1 MDSRSDAAG
10 APAGHG
16 VGDPGPAAPAGW
28 ARRFDAKALVAAA
41 TLSLLTGIAAVA
53 LLLYQRDHDLQ
64 QGSRLTEAFA
74 SVVDEQTTRTLQ
86 ALDQR
91 LELIARQVGR
101 SEASDADV
109 RGMLDDQLRRLPF
122 VGALFVLDAQG
133 KVRHTTSAV
142 LQDAIHD
149 DKDYFRI
156 FQTRPGA
163 ALQLGQPQLRTG
175 VPGWDLPASRAV
187 VDGSGG
193 FAGVVVATLQA
204 SHFSDLWNGLALE
217 SGSAMS
223 LLRGD
228 GTLLLRSPMES
239 ETIGRNYGDSP
250 LFRQFLPMAA
260 QGNFRMN
267 SPIDDA
273 QRLFAYR
280 TLAQFPDLVVIV
292 GRTVGV
298 VLAPWRQMLVVIT
311 VGWLLGSLAL
321 IAAAIHLGRVSAQRK
336 AAERRASQMAQR
348 LSIASDAAG
357 IVLWDWAL
365 DEGGWVV
372 TPSYYSTLGLEPG
385 SDYVLRDAWLA
396 RIHPDDHKQLDK
408 ALATIQPASQNR
420 YQFEARMRHANG
432 SYRWIQEIGQVQR
445 RSPDGKPLQLMGVRI
460 DITDRKR
467 RERDRAQLLERI
479 TDGFVALDEHWTFT
493 YVNARA
499 GELLARQPAD
509 LIGKCIWDELPPLPG
524 EQFPHAC
531 RQAMVDQQPSRL
543 EAYYPDLG
551 LWIEDHIYPS
561 PEGLSVFFR
570 DITHR
575 KADEL
580 ALRQAKEQAEN
591 LITNANVMVVGLDPN
606 GNITLFNKVAQELTG
621 YTLADLAGRNWFDVL
636 CPRQRYPL
644 VWQEFE
650 RLSRDGVVRQ
660 FENPILTSSG
670 SELTI
675 SWQNSL
681 LRDGDTVTGILSF
694 GIDVTARCQAERDL
708 AESRDQFQTL
718 ADHSMQGIALVRK
731 GQITYVNAAMRAI
744 TGRDTAELTR
754 LSLPQLMQ
762 WLHPDDRAASIERQ
776 RKALQ
781 GEATREI
788 AELRIWHPDGGW
800 RWIQSATRSITLR
813 GEPAMLAMMIDIHER
828 KLAEFALRE
837 SEERFR
843 GIFES
848 SAIGISLAD
857 LQGRWIMVNPA
868 LCDIVGYPEPR
879 LMQLDYE
886 TISHP
891 DDMAQDR
898 LLTAELYEGKRR
910 SFQMEKRYRHR
921 DGRTVWINLTV
932 ALVLDGLGQPLHTV
946 AHIEDIT
953 ERKQLEQELQANKES
968 LRATLDAL
976 PDLMFEV
983 DLDGRYHDYHSHRT
997 DLLVAPP
1004 ELLMGRRIAEV
1015 MPAEAA
1021 RTVQSG
1027 LHEAMERG
1035 HASGLQ
1041 IQLDL
1046 PVGPHWFELSIA
1058 RKAAAADELPRFIV
1072 LSRDITDRIRTQEA
1086 LRSSEALMR
1095 QMADSVSQIFWLVD
1109 LQLQRYLYISP
1120 GVEAV
1125 LGCSPADMVDDPQYW
1140 RRNIHPLD
1148 RERVLRQL
1156 AAARETCSYDMQFR
1170 LLLPDGGLRWIHA
1183 RAYPVAGPDQ
1193 PAYRCAGVIEDITA
1207 RRTLEIRE
1215 EHEREILQYLASGIP
1230 MTEMLERFVLSYEA
1244 MVPGMLGS
1252 VLLLDAGGSR
1262 LRHGA
1267 APHLPKAYCD
1277 AIDGA
1282 PIGPAA
1288 GSCGTAAYTGES
1300 VIAADIANDPRW
1312 IDYRDLALQ
1321 HGLRAS
1327 WSVPIKGM
1335 KGQVLG
1341 TFAFYFDHV
1350 RNCAPSEL
1358 ATIERGAQLA
1368 SQALERLLAVRE
1380 LQDNEER
1387 YRTLVEWSPEGIAV
1401 HQDDRLVYVNPA
1413 GAAIVGAAS
1422 AQEMVGR
1429 SLLDFIDPMSRD
1441 DVRRMIERILDHGV
1455 PSPLAERRFVRLD
1468 GAVIDV
1474 ETKAGPITIRGTP
1487 AVQVVMRDVTARKQA
1502 EADLRDSRQQLR
1514 ILSAKVLAAQETER
1528 RRIAHE
1534 LHDELGQALTA
1545 IKINLQAEE
1554 QLSHAGG
1561 EGLQADNIR
1570 IVESALQQVRSLAL
1584 ALRPSMLD
1592 DLGLV
1597 PALRWLIEQTGSR
1610 HGLQMELLAPQHL
1623 RRLPPDL
1630 ETAVFRIVQE
1640 ALTNIVRHAQARH
1653 VHIDIRFESPD
1664 QLQVQVRDDGVGFD
1678 VAAMRRRASEGNS
1691 IGVLGMQERAMLV
1704 GGQLTITSAPG
1715 QGCTLTI
1722 RCGIPSVED
1731 A

>member
-1 MDSRSDAAG
+1 MDSHTDVAG
-10 APAGHG
+10 ALPGRGAGG
-16 VGDPGPAAPAGW
+16 TGPGEPAGW
-28 ARRFDAKALVAAA
+28 ARRFDARALIAAA
-41 TLSLLTGIAAVA
+41 TLSLLSGIAAVA
-53 LLLYQRDHDLQ
+53 LLMYQRDHDLQ
-64 QGSRLTEAFA
+64 QGGRLTEAFA

-101 SEASDADV
+101 GESSDEEV
-109 RGMLDDQLRRLPF
+109 RDMLDDQLRRLPF
-122 VGALFVLDAQG
+122 VGALFVLDSQG
-133 KVRHTTSAV
+133 QVRYATSAAMR
-142 LQDAIHD
+142 DASHD

-156 FQTRPGA
+156 FRTRPGTV
-163 ALQLGQPQLRTG
+163 LQLGQPLPRSDAS
-175 VPGWDLPASRAV
+175 GWDLPASRPV
-187 VDGSGG
+187 FDGSGG
-193 FAGVVVATLQA
+193 FAGVVVATMQA
-204 SHFSDLWNGLALE
+204 THFSGLWSGMALE
-217 SGSAMS
+217 SGSTMS

-228 GTLLLRSPMES
+228 GTLLLRSPLGAAD
-239 ETIGRNYGDSP
+239 IGSNYGDGP

-267 SPIDDA
+267 SPIDGTL
-273 QRLFAYR
+273 RLFAYR
-280 TLAQFPDLVVIV
+280 TLAQFPDLVVVV
-292 GRTVGV
+292 GRTVDV
-298 VLAPWRQMLVVIT
+298 VLAPWRQMLVVVT

-321 IAAAIHLGRVSAQRK
+321 IAAAIHLGRVSAQRR
-336 AAERRASQMAQR
+336 AAEHRAWQMAQR
-348 LSIASDAAG
+348 LAVASEAAG
-357 IVLWDWAL
+357 IVLWDWTL
-365 DEGGWVV
+365 DQDGWFV
-372 TPSYYSTLGLEPG
+372 TPSYYSTLGLAPG
-385 SDYVLRDAWLA
+385 SDYVLRETWRA
-396 RIHPDDHKQLDK
+396 RMHPDDQTQLDK
-408 ALATIQPASQNR
+408 ALATVQPVSQDR
-420 YQFEARMRHANG
+420 YQIEARMRHADG

-445 RSPDGKPLQLMGVRI
+445 RSPEGTPLQLMGVRI

-467 RERDRAQLLERI
+467 RERDHAQLLERI
-479 TDGFVALDEHWTFT
+479 TDGFIALDKHWNFT

-499 GELLARQPAD
+499 GELLDRQPAD
-509 LIGKCIWDELPPLPG
+509 LIGKCIWDALPPLPD
-524 EQFPHAC
+524 EPFPQAC
-531 RQAMVDQQPSRL
+531 RQAMADQQPSRL

-551 LWIEDHIYPS
+551 LWLEDHIYPS
-561 PEGLSVFFR
+561 PDGVSIFFR
-570 DITHR
+570 DITQR

-591 LITNANVMVVGLDPN
+591 LIANANVMIVGLDAD
-606 GNITLFNKVAQELTG
+606 GNITMFNKVAQQWTG
-621 YTLADLAGRNWFDVL
+621 FTLADLAGRNWFDVL
-636 CPRQRYPL
+636 CPRQRYPQ

-650 RLSRDGVVRQ
+650 RLSRDGIVRQ
-660 FENPILTSSG
+660 FENPILTASG
-670 SELTI
+670 RELTI
-675 SWQNSL
+675 SWQNSV

-694 GIDVTARCQAERDL
+694 GIDVTARCQAEHDL
-708 AESRDQFQTL
+708 AESRDQFETL

-731 GQITYVNAAMRAI
+731 GQITYVNKALCAI
-744 TGRDTAELTR
+744 TGRSTTELTR

-762 WLHPDDRAASIERQ
+762 WLHPDDRAASVERQ

-781 GEATREI
+781 GEAAQEI

-828 KLAEFALRE
+828 KLAEVAVRE

-857 LQGRWIMVNPA
+857 ERGRWIMVNPA
-868 LCDIVGYPEPR
+868 LCDIVGYPEPE
-879 LMQLDYE
+879 LLQLDYE

-891 DDMAQDR
+891 DDMVQDR
-898 LLTAELYEGKRR
+898 VLTAELYEGKRR

-932 ALVLDGLGQPLHTV
+932 ALVRDGFERPVHTV
-946 AHIEDIT
+946 AHVEDIT
-953 ERKQLEQELQANKES
+953 ERKRLEQELRSSKGR

-983 DLDGRYHDYHSHRT
+983 DLEGRYHDYHSHRT

-1041 IQLDL
+1041 ILLEL

-1058 RKAAAADELPRFIV
+1058 RKATEPDELPRFIV
-1072 LSRDITDRIRTQEA
+1072 LSRDITDRVRTQEA

-1109 LQLQRYLYISP
+1109 VQQQRYLYISP
-1120 GVEAV
+1120 AVEAV
-1125 LGCSPADMVDDPQYW
+1125 LGCKAADMANDPQYW

-1148 RERVLRQL
+1148 REWVLREL
-1156 AAARETCSYDMQFR
+1156 AAARATCSYDMQFR
-1170 LLLPDGGLRWIHA
+1170 LQLPDGSLRWIHA
-1183 RAYPVAGPDQ
+1183 RAYPVTGPDQ
-1193 PAYRCAGVIEDITA
+1193 LPYRCAGVIEDITA

-1230 MTEMLERFVLSYEA
+1230 MREMLERFVLSYEA

-1252 VLLLDAGGSR
+1252 VLLLDPDGNQ

-1267 APHLPKAYCD
+1267 APHLPQAYCD

-1282 PIGPAA
+1282 PIGPAS
-1288 GSCGTAAYTGES
+1288 GSCGTAAYTGDT
-1300 VIAADIANDPRW
+1300 VIAADIANDVRW
-1312 IDYRDLALQ
+1312 IDYRDLALP
-1321 HGLRAS
+1321 HGLRAC

-1335 KGQVLG
+1335 QGQVLA

-1350 RNCAPSEL
+1350 RECSPSEL

-1380 LQDNEER
+1380 LQASEER

-1401 HQDDRLVYVNPA
+1401 HQHDRLVYVNPA

-1422 AQEMVGR
+1422 ADEVTGKP
-1429 SLLDFIDPMSRD
+1429 LLDFVDPRD
-1441 DVRRMIERILDHGV
+1441 RDEVHRMIERILAHGV
-1455 PSPLAERRFVRLD
+1455 PSPLTERRFVRLD

-1474 ETKAGPITIRGTP
+1474 ETKAGPITIGGAP
-1487 AVQVVMRDVTARKQA
+1487 AVQVVMRDTTARKQA
-1502 EADLRDSRQQLR
+1502 EADLRDSREQLR
-1514 ILSAKVLAAQETER
+1514 ILSVKVLAAQETER

-1554 QLSHAGG
+1554 QLGRGG
-1561 EGLQADNIR
+1561 GDGLQADNIR
-1570 IVESALQQVRSLAL
+1570 IVEGALQQVRSLAL

-1597 PALRWLIEQTGSR
+1597 PALRWLTEQTSSR
-1610 HGLQMELLAPQHL
+1610 HGVQMALQAPSRL

-1640 ALTNIVRHAQARH
+1640 ALTNVVRHAQARH
-1653 VHIDIRFESPD
+1653 VHVAIRLESPD
-1664 QLQVQVRDDGVGFD
+1664 QLQVQIRDDGVGFD

-1691 IGVLGMQERAMLV
+1691 IGVLGMQERATLV

-1715 QGCTLTI
+1715 QGCTVAVACPI
-1722 RCGIPSVED
+1722 RTVAD
-1731 A
+1731 H

>member
-1 MDSRSDAAG
+1 MDSLAEVAHK
-10 APAGHG
+10 PAGPG
-16 VGDPGPAAPAGW
+16 VGDAGPAEPGGW
-28 ARRFDAKALVAAA
+28 ARRFDARALIAAA
-41 TLSLLTGIAAVA
+41 TLSLLSGIAAVA
-53 LLLYQRDHDLQ
+53 LLMYQRDHNLQ
-64 QGSRLTEAFA
+64 QGGRLTEAFA

-91 LELIARQVGR
+91 LESIALQVGR
-101 SEASDADV
+101 TDV
-109 RGMLDDQLRRLPF
+109 TDGAALAMLEDHLSRLPF
-122 VGALFVLDAQG
+122 VGALFVLDGQG
-133 KVRHTTSAV
+133 QVRFATRSDLRGAM
-142 LQDAIHD
+142 HD

-156 FQTRPGA
+156 FRTRPGA
-163 ALQLGQPQLRTG
+163 VFYLGQPQQPADSLT
-175 VPGWDLPASRAV
+175 WDLPASRPV
-187 VDGSGG
+187 FDGSGR
-193 FAGVVVATLQA
+193 FSGVVVATLQA
-204 SHFSDLWNGLALE
+204 SHFSQLWSGLALE

-223 LLRGD
+223 LLRSD
-228 GTLLLRSPMES
+228 GTLMLRSPLES
-239 ETIGRNYGDSP
+239 ASMGRNYGDGP

-260 QGNFRMN
+260 QGNYHMN
-267 SPIDDA
+267 SPIDGA
-273 QRLFAYR
+273 ERLIAYR
-280 TLAQFPDLVVIV
+280 TLAQFPDLIVVV
-292 GRTVGV
+292 GRTIDA

-311 VGWLLGSLAL
+311 AGWLLGSVAL

-336 AAERRASQMAQR
+336 AAERRGLQMAQR

-357 IVLWDWAL
+357 IVLWDWILAQ
-365 DEGGWVV
+365 GGWRV
-372 TPSYYSTLGLEPG
+372 TPSYYHTLGLEPG
-385 SDYVLRDAWLA
+385 SEFVLRDAWLE
-396 RIHPDDHKQLDK
+396 RVHPDDRSLLDK
-408 ALATIQPASQNR
+408 ALATIQPVSRDR
-420 YQFEARMRHANG
+420 YQFEARMRHADG
-432 SYRWIQEIGQVQR
+432 SYRWIQEIGHVQR
-445 RSPDGKPLQLMGVRI
+445 RSPEGRPLQLMGVRL

-467 RERDRAQLLERI
+467 QEHERAQLLERI
-479 TDGFVALDEHWTFT
+479 TDGFIALDTQWRFT

-499 GELLARQPAD
+499 GELLDRRPAD
-509 LIGKCIWDELPPLPG
+509 LIGKCIWDELPPLPD
-524 EQFPHAC
+524 EPFPPAC
-531 RQAMVDQQPSRL
+531 QRAMAEQQPSRL

-551 LWIEDHIYPS
+551 LWLEDHIYPS
-561 PEGLSVFFR
+561 PDGVSIFFR
-570 DITHR
+570 DITQH

-580 ALRQAKEQAEN
+580 SLRQAKEQAET
-591 LITNANVMVVGLDPN
+591 LLANANVLIVGLDVD
-606 GNITLFNKVAQELTG
+606 GNITLFNSVAQKLTG
-621 YTLADLAGRNWFDVL
+621 YTLADLAGRNWFDIL
-636 CPRQRYPL
+636 CPRQRYPQ

-650 RLSRDGVVRQ
+650 RAARDGTVRQ

-670 SELTI
+670 RELTI

-681 LRDGDTVTGILSF
+681 IRDADGVTGTLSF
-694 GIDVTARCQAERDL
+694 GIDVTARCNAEQEL
-708 AESRDQFQTL
+708 SESRDQFQTL
-718 ADHSMQGIALVRK
+718 ADHSIQGIALVRK
-731 GQITYVNAAMRAI
+731 GQITYVNAAFCAI
-744 TGRDTAELTR
+744 TGRNANELTR

-762 WLHPDDRAASIERQ
+762 WMHPDDRAASIERQ

-781 GEATREI
+781 GKAAQEI

-828 KLAEFALRE
+828 KLAEVAVRE

-857 LQGRWIMVNPA
+857 AQGRWIMVNPA
-868 LCDIVGYPEPR
+868 LCDIVGYAEPE
-879 LMQLDYE
+879 LLQLDYE

-891 DDMAQDR
+891 DDMVQDR
-898 LLTAELYEGKRR
+898 VLTAELYEGKRR

-932 ALVLDGLGQPLHTV
+932 ALVRDGFERPVHTV
-946 AHIEDIT
+946 AHVEDIT
-953 ERKQLEQELQANKES
+953 ERKRLEQELRSSKGR

-983 DLDGRYHDYHSHRT
+983 DLDGRYHDYHSHRA

-1015 MPAEAA
+1015 MPPEAA

-1035 HASGLQ
+1035 HAGGLQ
-1041 IQLDL
+1041 ILLEL

-1058 RKAAAADELPRFIV
+1058 RKAAEPDESPRFIV
-1072 LSRDITDRIRTQEA
+1072 LSRDITDRIRTQQA

-1109 LQLQRYLYISP
+1109 LQQQRYLYISP
-1120 GVEAV
+1120 AVEAV
-1125 LGCSPADMVDDPQYW
+1125 LGCRAADMADDPQYW

-1156 AAARETCSYDMQFR
+1156 AVARATCSYDMQFR
-1170 LLLPDGGLRWIHA
+1170 LQHPDGSLRWIHA

-1193 PAYRCAGVIEDITA
+1193 LPYRCAGVIEDITA
-1207 RRTLEIRE
+1207 RRTLAIRE

-1230 MTEMLERFVLSYEA
+1230 MAEMLERFVLSYEA

-1252 VLLLDAGGSR
+1252 VLLLDPGGSQ

-1267 APHLPKAYCD
+1267 APHLPQAYCD

-1282 PIGPAA
+1282 AIGPAA
-1288 GSCGTAAYTGES
+1288 GSCGTAAYTGDT
-1300 VIAADIANDPRW
+1300 VIAADIANDVRW
-1312 IDYRDLALQ
+1312 IDYRDLALP
-1321 HGLRAS
+1321 HGLRAC

-1335 KGQVLG
+1335 QGHVLG

-1350 RNCAPSEL
+1350 RECSPSEL

-1380 LQDNEER
+1380 LQASEER

-1401 HQDDRLVYVNPA
+1401 HQHDRLAYVNPA

-1422 AQEMVGR
+1422 AEEVTGKP
-1429 SLLDFIDPMSRD
+1429 LLDFVDPQDRD
-1441 DVRRMIERILDHGV
+1441 EVRRMIERILDHGV
-1455 PSPLAERRFVRLD
+1455 PSPLTERRFVRLD
-1468 GAVIDV
+1468 GSVIDV
-1474 ETKAGPITIRGTP
+1474 ETKAGPITIGGAP
-1487 AVQVVMRDVTARKQA
+1487 AVQVVMRDITARKQA
-1502 EADLRDSRQQLR
+1502 EADLRDSREQLR
-1514 ILSAKVLAAQETER
+1514 ILSVKVLAAQETER

-1554 QLSHAGG
+1554 QLGHGG
-1561 EGLQADNIR
+1561 GDGLQADNIR
-1570 IVESALQQVRSLAL
+1570 IVEGALQQVRSLAL

-1597 PALRWLIEQTGSR
+1597 PALRWLTEQTSSR
-1610 HGLQMELLAPQHL
+1610 HGVQMELQAPSRL

-1640 ALTNIVRHAQARH
+1640 ALTNVVRHAQARH
-1653 VHIDIRFESPD
+1653 VHVGMRLEGPD
-1664 QLQVQVRDDGVGFD
+1664 QLLVQIRDDGVGFD

-1691 IGVLGMQERAMLV
+1691 IGVLGMQERATLV
-1704 GGQLTITSAPG
+1704 GGRLTITSAPG
-1715 QGCTLTI
+1715 QGCTVTVRCPI
-1722 RCGIPSVED
+1722 RTVAD
-1731 A
+1731 H